1 MVQKELHFDH
11 YYIPTLRT
19 ILVKIDH
26 GDLKKL
32 EEIEKHLKVHTLSPN
47 EKKVVH
53 TMVELKTKN
62 NICNITDVV
71 EVSGM
76 SRSTVYKTIKKL
88 TAKNVIS
95 LEQSPT
101 DKRESLI
108 KFS

>member
-1 MVQKELHFDH
+1 MTSLISEFS
-11 YYIPTLRT
+11 YFLR
-19 ILVKIDH
+19 
-26 GDLKKL
+26 KL
-32 EEIEKHLKVHTLSPN
+32 EEIEKHFKVHTLSPN

-53 TMVELKTKN
+53 TIVELKTKN
-62 NICNITDVV
+62 KICNITDVV

-88 TAKNVIS
+88 TEKSVIS
-95 LEQSPT
+95 LKQSPT

>member
-1 MVQKELHFDH
+1 
-11 YYIPTLRT
+11 
-19 ILVKIDH
+19 
-26 GDLKKL
+26 
-32 EEIEKHLKVHTLSPN
+32 
-47 EKKVVH
+47 
-53 TMVELKTKN
+53 MVELKTKN

-88 TAKNVIS
+88 IAKNVIS

>member
-1 MVQKELHFDH
+1 MASLISEFS
-11 YYIPTLRT
+11 YFLR
-19 ILVKIDH
+19 
-26 GDLKKL
+26 KL

-108 KFS
+108 KFLN